1 MITAGIDVGLAYTKA
16 VIMKDGKVAGK
27 ACGLSGGAGRPAA
40 VKAVYEKALADA
52 GIKASDVEKV
62 FATGKGKFD
71 VDFADDKLTEAVVA
85 AKAAK
90 LFDPKATTVVDMG
103 ADEIVVATLE
113 GDKITEFVINEK
125 CGAGIGL
132 FMEDFADRFE
142 MTLEEL
148 GALEGPLTVTVNDG
162 CIVFAELDAL
172 SLINRGTCVKEV
184 GKAINDACAWRANRA
199 INDIYRPALDCVVLL
214 GGLVKNGAFLKALE
228 KASGLKYV
236 VPEDAVFGGAI
247 GAAALAAG

>member
-16 VIMKDGKVAGK
+16 VILKDGKVAGK

>member
-103 ADEIVVATLE
+103 ADEIVVATLD
-113 GDKITEFVINEK
+113 GDKISEFVINEK